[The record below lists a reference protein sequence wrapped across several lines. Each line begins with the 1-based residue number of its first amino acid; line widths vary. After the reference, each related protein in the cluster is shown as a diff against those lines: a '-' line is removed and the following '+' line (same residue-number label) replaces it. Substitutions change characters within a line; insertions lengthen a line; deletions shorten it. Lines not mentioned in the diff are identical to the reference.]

1 MSRLFASGNKN
12 VIDLALH
19 ERPGRRKLVE
29 QLFDEHARALRH
41 FLLGWSIPPDE
52 IDDVVQELFSRLL
65 GVERLEEKMSDSTG
79 SSRSY
84 LLTMANNLIV
94 DRRRKLQV
102 RNAYAAEQRG
112 IESESVDERTPER
125 IIAAELELEA
135 MRSVIKNMRLNWRVA
150 FVLQRFG
157 NLSYEEIALH
167 MGVSVRQVDRYLV
180 RAMRRIREA
189 QRKIKAAGERS
200 C

>member
-1 MSRLFASGNKN
+1 LSRIFASGNKN
-12 VIDLALH
+12 IIDLASR
-19 ERPGRRKLVE
+19 ERPGRRKVVE

-112 IESESVDERTPER
+112 IGSESVDERTPER

-189 QRKIKAAGERS
+189 QRKIKAAGEKS

>member
-1 MSRLFASGNKN
+1 MSASENMN
-12 VIDLALH
+12 VVDLAPG
-19 ERPGRRKLVE
+19 ERPSRTKLVE
-29 QLFDEHARALRH
+29 QLFDQHAKALRH
-41 FLLGWSIPPDE
+41 FLLGWSIPQDE

-65 GVERLEEKMSDSTG
+65 GVKGLEEKMSDSTG

-94 DRRRKLQV
+94 DRRRKSRV
-102 RNAYAAEQRG
+102 RNAFAAEQRH
-112 IESESVDERTPER
+112 IESERFDDQTPER

-135 MRSVIKNMRLNWRVA
+135 MRSVIKDMRLNWRVA

-157 NLSYEEIALH
+157 NLSYEEIASH
-167 MGVSVRQVDRYLV
+167 MGVTVRQVDRYLV

-189 QRKIKAAGERS
+189 QRKIKAAGESS

>member
-1 MSRLFASGNKN
+1 M
-12 VIDLALH
+12 
-19 ERPGRRKLVE
+19 VE

-112 IESESVDERTPER
+112 IGSESVDERTPER

-189 QRKIKAAGERS
+189 QRKIKAAGEKS

>member
-1 MSRLFASGNKN
+1 MPATEKN
-12 VIDLALH
+12 VVNLALH
-19 ERPGRRKLVE
+19 EKPGRKKLVE
-29 QLFDEHARALRH
+29 QLFDQHSRSLRH
-41 FLLGWSIPPDE
+41 FLLGWSIPQHE

-65 GVERLEEKMSDSTG
+65 DVEQLEERMSGSTG
-79 SSRSY
+79 SNRSY
-84 LLTMANNLIV
+84 LLTMANNLLV

-102 RNAYAAEQRG
+102 RNAYAAEQRH
-112 IESESVDERTPER
+112 IEGEQADQRTPER

-135 MRSVIKNMRLNWRVA
+135 MRSVIKRMRLNWRVA

-167 MGVSVRQVDRYLV
+167 MGVTVRQVDRYLV

-189 QRKIKAAGERS
+189 QRKI
-200 C
+200 